1 MKSFP
6 NQKADLVELA
16 RSLQALLD
24 LHGKGDEIT
33 ALEFGREITRRQIR
47 WPRGFPDDGDI
58 EAYMSNSENKAKHPT
73 SSSHGAAARGILEL
87 FRHLGLCDEEHQPT
101 GLGMSTVEKGYNASD
116 RLFKKH
122 WHWVAWDLE
131 HEGSHPYRHLLRIVK
146 NNPGIK
152 SNILAMCLEAKDDGK
167 KERERVDNIVKKMLN
182 TDNAAQRVKI
192 LNEEGVECSLNSF
205 NNAAKVLPGIAKQL
219 GDIRIENRTDVYPVD
234 RVAPN
239 NTMND
244 LIASEWVQETKSW
257 FRQKGLGA
265 NHEHAKIEREHP
277 APFSFQDV
285 GRLIRFFT
293 KEGESVIDPFCGVG
307 STNKAAALD
316 GRNSTGIEL
325 SQKWVD
331 LCHKRMEIE
340 VGGKADDVDT
350 EFITGDSSVEVGKL
364 VEDGRLFQFLV
375 TSPPYWSILNKK
387 ADHKVKQMR
396 LAEDLATNYSEDEE
410 DLGNIDDY
418 EYFLDKLTEILLGC
432 WNLLDH
438 GRYAAVIVSDF
449 RHGSKYYP
457 FHAHLI
463 DRLTDENV
471 PNHFE
476 LQGLKVLLQTHKRLF
491 PYGYPTTYVEN
502 IHHQYIIILR
512 KPKKRK

>member
-6 NQKADLVELA
+6 NQKADVVVLVQ
-16 RSLQALLD
+16 SLQALRDLD
-24 LHGKGDEIT
+24 EQGGEVT
-33 ALEFGREITRRQIR
+33 SLEFGREITRRRIR

-58 EAYMSNSENKAKHPT
+58 EAHMTEAEDNARNPLQ
-73 SSSHGAAARGILEL
+73 AAHAASARGFLEL
-87 FRHLGLCDEEHQPT
+87 FRCLELCDEEKRLT
-101 GLGMSTVEKGYNASD
+101 ELGMATVERGFDASD
-116 RLFKKH
+116 RLFNKH
-122 WHWVAWDLE
+122 WHGVMWNLE

-146 NNPGIK
+146 NHPKITT
-152 SNILAMCLEAKDDGK
+152 NILAMALEAEDDG
-167 KERERVDNIVKKMLN
+167 REEKARVDGIVKMMLD
-182 TDNAAQRVKI
+182 TDNAGERVAI
-192 LNEEGVECSLNSF
+192 LKAEGVECSLSTF

-219 GDIRIENRTDVYPVD
+219 GDIRIEKRKAHLVE

-239 NTMND
+239 NTLND
-244 LIASEWVQETKSW
+244 LIASEWIVETKSW
-257 FRQKGLGA
+257 SRQKGLGV

-293 KEGESVIDPFCGVG
+293 KEGDSVIDPFCGVG

-331 LCHKRMEIE
+331 LCHKRMEVE
-340 VGGKADDVDT
+340 VGAKADDVDT
-350 EFITGDSSVEVGKL
+350 LFICGDSSVEVGNL
-364 VEDGRLFQFLV
+364 VEAGRKFQFLV

-387 ADHKVKQMR
+387 ADHKVKQER
-396 LAEDLATNYSEDEE
+396 LANDLATNYSEDEE
-410 DLGNIDDY
+410 DLGNIEDY
-418 EYFLDKLTEILLGC
+418 EKFLDKLSEILLGC
-432 WNLLDH
+432 WDLLDH

-457 FHAHLI
+457 FHAHMI
-463 DRLTDENV
+463 DRLTNESA
-471 PNHFE
+471 PKHFK

-502 IHHQYIIILR
+502 IHHHYVIILR
-512 KPKKRK
+512 KPKKGK

>member
-1 MKSFP
+1 
-6 NQKADLVELA
+6 
-16 RSLQALLD
+16 
-24 LHGKGDEIT
+24 
-33 ALEFGREITRRQIR
+33 
-47 WPRGFPDDGDI
+47 
-58 EAYMSNSENKAKHPT
+58 
-73 SSSHGAAARGILEL
+73 
-87 FRHLGLCDEEHQPT
+87 
-101 GLGMSTVEKGYNASD
+101 
-116 RLFKKH
+116 
-122 WHWVAWDLE
+122 
-131 HEGSHPYRHLLRIVK
+131 VK
-146 NNPGIK
+146 CTI
-152 SNILAMCLEAKDDGK
+152 
-167 KERERVDNIVKKMLN
+167 N
-182 TDNAAQRVKI
+182 T
-192 LNEEGVECSLNSF
+192 F

-219 GDIRIENRTDVYPVD
+219 GDIRIENRTDVYPVP

-316 GRNSTGIEL
+316 GRKSTGIEL
-325 SQKWVD
+325 SKKWVD
-331 LCHKRMEIE
+331 LCHKRME
-340 VGGKADDVDT
+340 
-350 EFITGDSSVEVGKL
+350 VEVGEKADNVDVEFICGDSAIEIGKL
-364 VEDGRLFQFLV
+364 VDDGRSFQFLV

-387 ADHKVKQMR
+387 ADHKVKQER
-396 LAEDLATNYSEDEE
+396 LAKDLATNYSEDEE
-410 DLGNIDDY
+410 DLGNIEDY
-418 EYFLDKLTEILLGC
+418 EQFLNKLTEIFLGC
-432 WNLLDH
+432 WGLLDH